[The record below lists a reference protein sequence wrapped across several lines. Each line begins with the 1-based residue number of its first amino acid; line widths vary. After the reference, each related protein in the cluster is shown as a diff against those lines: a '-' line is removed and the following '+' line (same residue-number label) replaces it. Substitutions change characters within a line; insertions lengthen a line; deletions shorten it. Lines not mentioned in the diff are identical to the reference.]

1 MMYCKK
7 CQRLYESTVCPLCGS
22 ARRSSAPTEGEPV
35 RILSLP
41 FFEAAM
47 VEPLL
52 EEAGILY
59 YVMGGGAAGLG
70 AQSSLRDIMVP
81 YGYHTKAKECILDV
95 FGEDSEIGRALPAC
109 EPDAPGEDPAE

>member
-7 CQRLYESTVCPLCGS
+7 CQRLYEGAVCPLCGS
-22 ARRSSAPTEGEPV
+22 ARRSSAPREGDPV

-41 FFEAAM
+41 LFEAAM

-52 EEAGILY
+52 EEAGIPY

-81 YGYHTKAKECILDV
+81 YGYHTQAAERILEV
-95 FGEDSEIGRALPAC
+95 FGEDSEIGRALPPVVPEAR
-109 EPDAPGEDPAE
+109 GKDPVE